1 MWRTLEPNDLKISRT
16 KTKYMEC
23 NFSSLDDSDDI
34 SVKIENDLVVHCNQF
49 RYLGYMVESQGG
61 FNLHI
66 TNRTGVG

>member
-1 MWRTLEPNDLKISRT
+1 
-16 KTKYMEC
+16 MEC